1 MLQRGEQMK
10 LIAEQY
16 HLDKESQIVY
26 VRGSWPLVIGLERL
40 CAKQFPGYELNIVS
54 WDRLK
59 ELKGG

>member
-1 MLQRGEQMK
+1 MK
-10 LIAEQY
+10 LIKEQY
-16 HLDKESQIVY
+16 HLDKENNIVY
-26 VRGSWPLVIGLERL
+26 VRGSWPLVMGLKQL